1 MIQATTAQAFKVF
14 VVEDSPQVRV
24 RLLDML
30 DSIDGVDAIGS
41 ADRADVAVAR
51 ILAELPDAV
60 ILDINL
66 AQGSG
71 LDVLRAVHT
80 AAPGVEVW
88 MHTNF
93 ADEPYRAVCRRLGAA
108 QFFDKSSD
116 FERMR
121 ESIAARAGQLKIH

>member
-1 MIQATTAQAFKVF
+1 MTPAAATTTFKVL
-14 VVEDSPQVRV
+14 VVEDSPPVRD

-30 DSIDGVDAIGS
+30 GSIDGVDAIGI
-41 ADRADVAVAR
+41 ADRADAAVAR

-71 LDVLRAVHT
+71 LDVLRAVHQ
-80 AAPGVEVW
+80 AAPGIEIW

-108 QFFDKSSD
+108 RFFDKSND

-121 ESIAARAGQLKIH
+121 ASIAARAAHFGVH

>member
-1 MIQATTAQAFKVF
+1 MPQAAAPSFKVL
-14 VVEDSPQVRV
+14 VVEDSPQVRD
-24 RLLDML
+24 RLVDML
-30 DSIDGVDAIGS
+30 DSIDGVDTIGT
-41 ADRADVAVAR
+41 ADRADAAVAR

-71 LDVLRAVHT
+71 LDVLRAVHQ
-80 AAPGVEVW
+80 AAPGVEIW

-93 ADEPYRAVCRRLGAA
+93 AGDPYRALCLRLGAA
-108 QFFDKSSD
+108 RFFDKSND

-121 ESIAARAGQLKIH
+121 ESIAARAAQLRIH

>member
-1 MIQATTAQAFKVF
+1 MTQATAASTFKVL
-14 VVEDSPQVRV
+14 VVEDSPQVRD

-41 ADRADVAVAR
+41 ADRADVAVTR
-51 ILAELPDAV
+51 ILAERPDAV

-71 LDVLRAVHT
+71 LDVLRAVHQ
-80 AAPGVEVW
+80 AAPGVELW
-88 MHTNF
+88 MHTNY

-108 QFFDKSSD
+108 RFFDKSSD
-116 FERMR
+116 FEQMR
-121 ESIAARAGQLKIH
+121 ESIVARAAQLRIH

>member
-1 MIQATTAQAFKVF
+1 MTQAAAASTFKVF
-14 VVEDSPQVRV
+14 VVEDSPQVRD

-41 ADRADVAVAR
+41 ADRADAAVAR
-51 ILAELPDAV
+51 ILAERPDAV

-71 LDVLRAVHT
+71 LDVLRAVHQT
-80 AAPGVEVW
+80 APGVEIW

-93 ADEPYRAVCRRLGAA
+93 ADEPYRTVCRRLGAA
-108 QFFDKSSD
+108 RFFDKSND

-121 ESIAARAGQLKIH
+121 ESIAARAAQLRIH

>member
-1 MIQATTAQAFKVF
+1 MTQATAASTFKVL
-14 VVEDSPQVRV
+14 VVEDSPQVRD

-30 DSIDGVDAIGS
+30 VSIDGVDAIGS
-41 ADRADVAVAR
+41 ADRADVAVTR

-71 LDVLRAVHT
+71 LDVLRAVHQ
-80 AAPGVEVW
+80 AAPGVEFW
-88 MHTNF
+88 MHTNY

-108 QFFDKSSD
+108 RFFDKSSD
-116 FERMR
+116 FEQMR
-121 ESIAARAGQLKIH
+121 ESIVARAAQLRIH